1 MTLTDKS
8 TADPGTQFFLKTY
21 PPVTRHAL
29 AMYCAGSGDHNP
41 IHVDSDFAKAS
52 GYPDVFA
59 HGMLVMAY
67 LGRALTD
74 TIPPSAVRSY
84 SVRFVSITQ
93 IHAEITCE
101 AVIAE
106 AFEEAGE
113 RRARLALV
121 AKDQAGDIKLRGEA
135 VVGLS

>member
-59 HGMLVMAY
+59 HGMLVTAY

-135 VVGLS
+135 VVRLS